1 MSGLK
6 VKKFRPT
13 WSKLKKNLTEEDL
26 KFFYEVVDIDGT
38 CGRVL
43 SWTNRD
49 LNPRY
54 MEHWFAVC
62 RCHWNVIF
70 PCWLLNGRSISG
82 KYKII
87 TSDKH
92 SAIINTE
99 TQEVFDPTYSVRDGE
114 SETERMLI
122 GYEIVDLILHSAHV
136 DMSIFKRIVDTLTV
150 EDRQVAL
157 EVITKHANTL
167 KSKADHET
175 FNTPDT

>member
-6 VKKFRPT
+6 IKKFRPIWT
-13 WSKLKKNLTEEDL
+13 KLKKNLTEEDL
-26 KFFYEVVDIDGT
+26 NFFYEVVDIDGT

-43 SWTNRD
+43 SFTTRD

-70 PCWLLNGRSISG
+70 PCWLLNNRRIDG

-99 TQEVFDPTYSVRDGE
+99 TQEVYDPTYAVRNAE
-114 SETERMLI
+114 SETEKMLENYQI
-122 GYEIVDLILHSAHV
+122 IDLILHSAQV
-136 DMSIFKRIVDTLTV
+136 DQDIFKRIVDTLSQ
-150 EDRQVAL
+150 EDRQIAL
-157 EVITKHANTL
+157 ELINKHIDTL
-167 KSKADHET
+167 KVK
-175 FNTPDT
+175 P